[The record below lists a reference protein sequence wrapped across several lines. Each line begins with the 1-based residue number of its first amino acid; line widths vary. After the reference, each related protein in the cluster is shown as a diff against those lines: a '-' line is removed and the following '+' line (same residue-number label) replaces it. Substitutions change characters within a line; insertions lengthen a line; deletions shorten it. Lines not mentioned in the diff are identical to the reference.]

1 MAKHKLAYQTNCWG
15 PMGGDA
21 VGVTSNTR
29 LTYRTFA
36 DIELAIREIGELGYD
51 GIEMFDA
58 NLMDYEGRFG
68 DLQKVLD
75 TSGVQMISVYSGAN
89 LIYADL
95 LPDELA
101 KIERVAMAAAQVG
114 AEFLVLGGGA
124 TRAAGVQA
132 GDYELLARG
141 LDQVDAAVRKH
152 GLTALYHP
160 HLSTMIETPEQ
171 VQKIFSMTDIGFCP
185 DTAHLCAGGAKVPEL
200 LHSLK
205 ERIAFV
211 HLKGWQAN
219 PFKFTPLDEG
229 DLNISDVLKGLQA
242 DGYTGWMAT
251 ELDAWHDPKDG
262 ARRSL
267 AFLRNHLAA

>member
-1 MAKHKLAYQTNCWG
+1 MAQHKLAYQTNCWG

-75 TSGVQMISVYSGAN
+75 ACGVQMISVYSGAN
-89 LIYADL
+89 LIYSDL

-101 KIERVAMAAAQVG
+101 KIERVAAAAAQVG
-114 AEFLVLGGGA
+114 TEFLILGGGA
-124 TRAAGVQA
+124 TRAAGVQT
-132 GDYELLARG
+132 GDYDLLAKG
-141 LDQVDAAVRKH
+141 LNQAAAAARKH

-171 VQKIFSMTDIGFCP
+171 VQKIFSLTEIGFCP
-185 DTAHLCAGGAKVPEL
+185 DTAHLCAGGANVPEL

-211 HLKGWQAN
+211 HLKGWQAT

-229 DLNISDVLKGLQA
+229 DLNISDVLRGLQA
-242 DGYTGWMAT
+242 DGYSGWLAT
-251 ELDAWHDPKDG
+251 ELDAWNDPKDG

-267 AFLRNHLAA
+267 DFLRHQLAA